1 MKTFKPRILA
11 AIMLWIPLTA
21 VADAIDERIS
31 TAADALQRGDRAT
44 AIQVLENFQGGE
56 DRWEVPFWLGTAHLL
71 DGNYEDAALFLDDA
85 LALESDLADL
95 WVQRAVV
102 AQELGR
108 PQVALQFLEVA
119 VQVDA
124 SSPLAY
130 LNAAVAYESLGDT
143 ENARGAYGRFLR
155 LAAEGGGTNRLRR
168 LRRDVLDRIAATGN

>member
-1 MKTFKPRILA
+1 MKTFISRILFTV
-11 AIMLWIPLTA
+11 MLWTPLIGA
-21 VADAIDERIS
+21 ADAVDDRIA

-44 AIQVLENFQGGE
+44 AIQLLENFQGGE

-71 DGNYEDAALFLDDA
+71 DGNFDDAALFLDDA
-85 LALESDLADL
+85 LALESELADL

-102 AQELGR
+102 AQERGR

-168 LRRDVLDRIAATGN
+168 LRRDVLDRIAASGS